1 MTERPQR
8 PVSAETQRKIA
19 EGIDSDAQW
28 AEDHGYPSTAQEYRQ
43 RAAAYRERTGQ
54 TGGAASS

>member
-19 EGIDSDAQW
+19 EGIDESAAWADA
-28 AEDHGYPSTAQEYRQ
+28 HGYPETAQNYRD
-43 RAAAYRERTGQ
+43 RAATYRAATGQ
-54 TGGAASS
+54 SSGETSS